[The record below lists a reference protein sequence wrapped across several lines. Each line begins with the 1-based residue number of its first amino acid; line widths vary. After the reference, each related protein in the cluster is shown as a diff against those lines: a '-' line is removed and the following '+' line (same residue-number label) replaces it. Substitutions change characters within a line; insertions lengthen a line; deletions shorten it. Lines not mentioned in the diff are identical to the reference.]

1 MKPGIFRFHE
11 LLDADRFLGMNLR
24 TLTHVLYLFGF
35 YGMVLLGL
43 GGVLSGWRLFDP
55 KNSFWDMGG
64 CFFLLVVLFVAF
76 KGAFAFTMRMKS
88 LKEDLRV
95 QEDII
100 LTCGREF
107 SDIELNAWVSGF
119 WYRIADGLYL

>member
-11 LLDADRFLGMNLR
+11 LLDADRFLGMNLM
-24 TLTHVLYLFGF
+24 TLTHVLYLLGF

-43 GGVLSGWRLFDP
+43 GGVLSGWRLFNP
-55 KNSFWDMGG
+55 KNSLWDMGG

-76 KGAFAFTMRMKS
+76 KDAFAFTNRMKS

-100 LTCGREF
+100 LTREREF
-107 SDIELNAWVSGF
+107 SDIELNAWVSKF
-119 WYRIADGLYL
+119 WYQIADELYL